1 MKRETKSG
9 DNVRVAK
16 TYRAYQ
22 PEQTLLLPPDPRDW
36 LPAEHLV
43 WFVSDLV
50 DALDLT
56 AIETCYEAETR
67 GQPPYHPRLMV
78 KLLVY
83 GYCRGVRSSRK
94 LAQRLDE
101 DVAFRALAAGNRP
114 DFRTI
119 SDFRKIHLERLEGL
133 FEQVLRLALESGA
146 LKLGRVALDGTKM
159 KANAS
164 KHKAMSWQRMRET
177 EKRLRREAR
186 EILAA
191 AEQADAEEDARW
203 GEARGDELPEELARR
218 ESRLARIREAK
229 KALAERA
236 RQRAAESGEPE
247 EEAQKAKPRDKDQYN
262 FTDPQSRIMKAG
274 GGFEQAYNAQAAVEP
289 ECQLIVGQTLTNEA
303 NDKRQLQPLVEAI
316 ERQAGRRPTQ
326 VLADSGYCSERNLEY
341 LASGAEPE
349 KAVRAWV
356 AVEKTKRN
364 AAPEAA
370 PRGRPPAGLTLV
382 ERMRRKLRTKAGK
395 RVYARRKVIVEPV
408 FGQIKQARG
417 IRQFLM
423 RGLEKARGEWALI
436 CLTHNV
442 LKLHGLATA

>member
-1 MKRETKSG
+1 MGKS
-9 DNVRVAK
+9 
-16 TYRAYQ
+16 YRAYQ
-22 PEQTLLLPPDPRDW
+22 PEQSLLLPPDLRDW
-36 LPAEHLV
+36 VPAEHLV

-50 DALDLT
+50 DELDLT
-56 AIETCYEAETR
+56 AIEAYYEGETR

-83 GYCRGVRSSRK
+83 GYCQGVRSSRK
-94 LAQRLDE
+94 IAQRLDE

-119 SDFRKIHLERLEGL
+119 SDFRKIHLKALEGL

-164 KHKAMSWQRMRET
+164 KHKAMSWKRMRET

-191 AEQADAEEDARW
+191 AEQADAEDDARW
-203 GEARGDELPEELARR
+203 GDKRGDELPAELARR
-218 ESRLARIREAK
+218 QSRLARIREAK
-229 KALAERA
+229 KALAERT
-236 RQRAAESGEPE
+236 RERAAEAGEPE
-247 EEAQKAKPRDKDQYN
+247 EEARKASPRDKDQYN
-262 FTDPQSRIMKAG
+262 FTDPESRIMKAG

-289 ECQLIVGQTLTNEA
+289 VGQLIVGQTLTNEA

-316 ERQAGRRPTQ
+316 ERQTGQRPTQ

-341 LASGAEPE
+341 LASEDEPD
-349 KAVRAWV
+349 KAVEAWV

-364 AAPEAA
+364 REPVAA
-370 PRGRPPAGLTLV
+370 PRGRPPAGLTRV

-395 RVYARRKVIVEPV
+395 KVYARRKAIVEPV

-436 CLTHNV
+436 CTTHNI
-442 LKLHGLATA
+442 LKLHRLVTA

>member
-1 MKRETKSG
+1 M
-9 DNVRVAK
+9 
-16 TYRAYQ
+16 
-22 PEQTLLLPPDPRDW
+22 LLPPDLRDW
-36 LPAEHLV
+36 VPAGHLV
-43 WFVSDLV
+43 WFVSELV
-50 DALDLT
+50 DELDLT
-56 AIETCYEAETR
+56 SIEAHYEAETR

-83 GYCRGVRSSRK
+83 GYCLGVRSSRK
-94 LAQRLDE
+94 IAQRLDE

-114 DFRTI
+114 DFRTV
-119 SDFRKIHLERLEGL
+119 SDFRKIHLQALEGL

-146 LKLGRVALDGTKM
+146 LQLGRVALDGTKM

-164 KHKAMSWQRMRET
+164 KHKAMSSKRMRET
-177 EKRLRREAR
+177 ERRLRREAR

-203 GEARGDELPEELARR
+203 GEKRGDELPAELARR

-229 KALAERA
+229 KALAARA
-236 RQRAAESGEPE
+236 RERAAEAGESE
-247 EEAQKAKPRDKDQYN
+247 EQARKAKPRDKDQYN
-262 FTDPQSRIMKAG
+262 FTDPESRIMKSG

-289 ECQLIVGQTLTNEA
+289 AGQLIVGQTLTNEA
-303 NDKRQLQPLVEAI
+303 NDKRQLQPLVEAV
-316 ERQAGRRPTQ
+316 ERQTGRRPTE

-341 LASGAEPE
+341 LASGDEPD

-364 AAPEAA
+364 GEPETA
-370 PRGRPPAGLTLV
+370 PRGRPPVGLTRV

-395 RVYARRKVIVEPV
+395 RVYARRKAIVEPV

-417 IRQFLM
+417 IRQFLL

-436 CLTHNV
+436 CTTHNI
-442 LKLHGLATA
+442 LKLHRLVTA

>member
-1 MKRETKSG
+1 MAKS
-9 DNVRVAK
+9 
-16 TYRAYQ
+16 YRAYQ
-22 PEQTLLLPPDPRDW
+22 PEQALLLPPDLRDW
-36 LPAEHLV
+36 VPAEHLV

-50 DALDLT
+50 DTLDLT
-56 AIETCYEAETR
+56 AIEAYYEAETR

-83 GYCRGVRSSRK
+83 GYCQGVRSSRK
-94 LAQRLDE
+94 IAQRLDE

-119 SDFRKIHLERLEGL
+119 SDFRKIHLGTLEGL

-164 KHKAMSWQRMRET
+164 KHKAMSWKRMRET

-191 AEQADAEEDARW
+191 AEQADAEDDARW
-203 GEARGDELPEELARR
+203 GDKRGDELPEELARR

-236 RQRAAESGEPE
+236 RKRAVEAGEPE
-247 EEAQKAKPRDKDQYN
+247 EQVRQAKPRDKDQYN
-262 FTDPQSRIMKAG
+262 FTDPESRIMKAG

-289 ECQLIVGQTLTNEA
+289 ACQLIVGQTLTNET
-303 NDKRQLQPLVEAI
+303 NDKRQMRPLVEAV
-316 ERQAGRRPTQ
+316 ERQAGQRPTE
-326 VLADSGYCSERNLEY
+326 VLADSGYCSEPNLEY
-341 LASGAEPE
+341 LASEGEPE

-356 AVEKTKRN
+356 AVEKTKHN
-364 AAPEAA
+364 AEPVAA
-370 PRGRPPAGLTLV
+370 PRGRPPAGLTRV
-382 ERMRRKLRTKAGK
+382 QGMRRKLRTKAGRK
-395 RVYARRKVIVEPV
+395 VYARRKAIVEPV

-417 IRQFLM
+417 IRQFLL
-423 RGLEKARGEWALI
+423 RGMEKARGEWALI
-436 CLTHNV
+436 CATHNI
-442 LKLHGLATA
+442 LKLHGLVTA

>member
-1 MKRETKSG
+1 MGKS
-9 DNVRVAK
+9 
-16 TYRAYQ
+16 YRAYQ
-22 PEQTLLLPPDPRDW
+22 PEQALLLPPDLRDW
-36 LPAEHLV
+36 VPTEHLV

-50 DALDLT
+50 DTLDLT
-56 AIETCYEAETR
+56 PIEAYYEAERR

-83 GYCRGVRSSRK
+83 GYCQGVRSSRK
-94 LAQRLDE
+94 IAQRLDE

-119 SDFRKIHLERLEGL
+119 SDFRKIHLGALEGL

-146 LKLGRVALDGTKM
+146 LKLGRVALDGTKL

-164 KHKAMSWQRMRET
+164 KHKAMSWKRLRET

-203 GEARGDELPEELARR
+203 GDKRGDELPAELARR

-229 KALAERA
+229 KALEERA
-236 RQRAAESGEPE
+236 RERAAEAGEPE
-247 EEAQKAKPRDKDQYN
+247 EEARKAKPQDKDQYN
-262 FTDPQSRIMKAG
+262 FSDPESRIMKAG

-303 NDKRQLQPLVEAI
+303 NDKRQLQPLVEAV
-316 ERQAGRRPTQ
+316 ERQTGQRPTE
-326 VLADSGYCSERNLEY
+326 VLADSGYCSEANLEY
-341 LASGAEPE
+341 LASRDEPE
-349 KAVRAWV
+349 KAVAAWV

-364 AAPEAA
+364 AEPVAA
-370 PRGRPPAGLTLV
+370 PRGRPPAGLSLV

-395 RVYARRKVIVEPV
+395 KVYARRKAIVEPV

-417 IRQFLM
+417 IRQFLL
-423 RGLEKARGEWALI
+423 RGMEKAEGEWALI
-436 CLTHNV
+436 CLTHNI
-442 LKLHGLATA
+442 LKLHRLVTA